1 MAYSCCGGPRPCCV
15 WDTLFMTLYNGL
27 NICVLLCVVLVL
39 NKGLSI
45 LNHRSIKLPLCIN
58 DIDIKTNGC

>member
-1 MAYSCCGGPRPCCV
+1 
-15 WDTLFMTLYNGL
+15 MTLYKGL
-27 NICVLLCVVLVL
+27 NLCVLLCVVLVL
-39 NKGLSI
+39 SEGLSV